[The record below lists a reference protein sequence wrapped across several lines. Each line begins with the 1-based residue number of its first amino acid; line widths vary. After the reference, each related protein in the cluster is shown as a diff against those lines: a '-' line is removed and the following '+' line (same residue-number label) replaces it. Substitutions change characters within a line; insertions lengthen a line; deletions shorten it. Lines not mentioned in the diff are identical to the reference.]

1 MKHLIL
7 VAHGSR
13 RKESNDEVRE
23 LVKKMAKTDHAYD
36 FIGEAFLEL
45 SDPLIPPAIEE
56 SIKNGAKEII
66 VMPYFLSEGR
76 HVAKDVP
83 KDVQEVVEKYPEI
96 DIKIAPYLGK
106 SEDIIKIIFDQA
118 NLQSGVSFEQSERR
132 QNK

>member
-13 RKESNDEVRE
+13 RKESNEEVRE
-23 LVKKMAKTDHAYD
+23 LVKKMAKTDHEYD

-45 SDPLIPPAIEE
+45 ADPLIPPAIEQ
-56 SIKNGAKEII
+56 SIANGAKEVV

-83 KDVQEVVEKYPEI
+83 KDVNEVIEKHPKI

-118 NLQSGVSFEQSERR
+118 NNV
-132 QNK
+132 